1 VGRPAA
7 GLAEGR
13 PDDGDTNL
21 RILAARGGG
30 KLQATALAG
39 NAVLTPLYL
48 DARLGAAMPSRWCT
62 VR

>member
-1 VGRPAA
+1 MS
-7 GLAEGR
+7 
-13 PDDGDTNL
+13 L

-30 KLQATALAG
+30 KRQATARAIHF
-39 NAVLTPLYL
+39 VLTPLYL